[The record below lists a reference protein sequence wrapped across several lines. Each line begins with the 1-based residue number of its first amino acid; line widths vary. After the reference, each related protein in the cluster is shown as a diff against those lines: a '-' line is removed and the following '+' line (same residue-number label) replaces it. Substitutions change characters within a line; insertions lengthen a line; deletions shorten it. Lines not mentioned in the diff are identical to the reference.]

1 MKMTESEVGTRA
13 MPQLDGNGAGA
24 YQVSFGNLPNGY
36 KYFSPPTF
44 SGQAGV
50 EVKALDDMYY
60 DKRTELKSALDR
72 GLEAEFKALTA
83 NGMGAGTA
91 GKDLIPVYVD
101 QRIVDRSRKFTPW
114 AELVPR
120 VTNIGLTADYNIIT
134 AKGAGVTAA
143 EDAALSDVSDTV
155 SRETASI
162 KYLYSVGRVT
172 GPVQSS
178 MPSYMLQGLNPAGTG
193 TDSASF
199 GSPIAQ
205 NAMQEQVLIRA
216 QAYKE
221 LEENLIWS
229 GDDDTDATQFNGIV
243 DQQSTT
249 NVVDKSAAALDFA
262 DIDTAINYAFTDS
275 GRPSIAGCDSA
286 SLKDVRA
293 KMLDQFRYTPSQLT
307 GTAGF
312 GVPAR
317 VVVETMQGPIPF
329 VPSQYLSA
337 TTGAKQIFF
346 LDMEY
351 IEMRVLQDMTYER
364 LAKVNDSEKFMLKGY
379 ETLLLRAP
387 AFNAFIDNIA

>member
-1 MKMTESEVGTRA
+1 MTENETGTRA
-13 MPQLDGNGAGA
+13 MPRVDPSGP
-24 YQVSFGNLPNGY
+24 YQVSFGNLPAGY
-36 KYFSPPTF
+36 KYFNPP
-44 SGQAGV
+44 SLSSQAGA
-50 EVKALDDMYY
+50 EVKGIDDMYDDY
-60 DKRTELKSALDR
+60 RVELKAALTR
-72 GLEAEFKALTA
+72 GVEAETKALTA
-83 NGMGAGTA
+83 VGMGAGTA

-114 AELVPR
+114 TELIAR

-134 AKGAGVTAA
+134 AKGAGVTRA
-143 EDAALSDVSDTV
+143 EDASLADVTDTV
-155 SRETASI
+155 SRETESI
-162 KYLYSVGRVT
+162 KFLYSVGRVT
-172 GPVQSS
+172 GPVQAS

-193 TDSASF
+193 TDTATF
-199 GSPIAQ
+199 GSPIAA

-216 QAYKE
+216 QAFKE
-221 LEENLIWS
+221 LEEDLIWN
-229 GDDDTDATQFNGIV
+229 GDDGTDSTEFNGIV

-249 NVVDKSAAALDFA
+249 NQEDKSAAALDFA
-262 DIDTAINYAFTDS
+262 DIDKTINYAFSDS
-275 GRPSIAGCDSA
+275 GRPSIAGCDSS

-293 KMLDQFRYTPSQLT
+293 KMLDQFRYTPSQLS

-317 VVVETMQGPIPF
+317 VVVETMIGPVPF
-329 VPSQYLSA
+329 VPSQYLST

-364 LAKVNDSEKFMLKGY
+364 LAKTNDSEKFMLKGY

-387 AFNAFIDNIA
+387 SFNAFIDNIA